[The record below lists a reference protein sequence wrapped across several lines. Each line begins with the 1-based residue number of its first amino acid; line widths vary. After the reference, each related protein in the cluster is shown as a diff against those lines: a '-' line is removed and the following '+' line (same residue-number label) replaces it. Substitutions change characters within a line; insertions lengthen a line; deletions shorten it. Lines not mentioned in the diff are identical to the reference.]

1 MTENEKLTKVMFT
14 EKQRRTIAAGVTI
27 VCAVIIVAFLALV
40 FKAVVGFCS
49 TFSGVFMP
57 LAVGALLAVLLR
69 PYYDF
74 LQKRLKMNAIVAV
87 VIVFLSFIIPLT
99 AFVAGF
105 GMLLVEQIAGL
116 SAKLPEWYAAAY
128 EWVDH
133 RILAQSGA
141 AVDVETNAKIS
152 ELSQENWERIAATA
166 HQVVSETVRAGIGLF
181 GWVIGLLG
189 WFVVPVYLAFF
200 LITPSYDI
208 GRVEGLLP
216 FLKPSTRKDA
226 VYLCREF
233 VDILVA
239 FFRGQI
245 VVALAQGVLFA
256 VGFSIVGL
264 DYGFVIGLM
273 LGMLNVVPYLG
284 NVIGLA
290 VALPIS
296 YVQEGGGLLTLGLV
310 LLIFVVVQ
318 VVEGAF
324 LTPRIMG
331 KRTGLHPIV
340 IIIAMF
346 FWGTALDGIAGMIL
360 AVPLT
365 AFIVVFWRLAKT
377 KYIKEIV

>member
-1 MTENEKLTKVMFT
+1 MAEHGKLTKVMFT

-74 LQKRLKMNAIVAV
+74 LQRRLKMNAIVAV
-87 VIVFLSFIIPLT
+87 VIVFLSFLIPLA

-105 GMLLVEQIAGL
+105 GMLLVDQMAGL

-128 EWVDH
+128 AWVEF
-133 RILAQSGA
+133 RLIEQSGT
-141 AVDVETNAKIS
+141 AVDAETNAKVS
-152 ELSQENWERIAATA
+152 ELIQANWERIAAAA
-166 HQVVSETVRAGIGLF
+166 HKVLSETIRAGIGLF

-200 LITPSYDI
+200 LITPSFDV
-208 GRVEGLLP
+208 GRLEGLLP

-233 VDILVA
+233 IDILVA

-245 VVALAQGVLFA
+245 VVAIAQGLLFA
-256 VGFSIVGL
+256 IGFSIVGL

-273 LGMLNVVPYLG
+273 LGVLNVVPYLG

-290 VALPIS
+290 IALPIS
-296 YVQEGGGLLTLGLV
+296 YVQEGGGLVMLGLV

-318 VVEGAF
+318 VIEGAF

>member
-1 MTENEKLTKVMFT
+1 MSEHEKLTKVMFT

-27 VCAVIIVAFLALV
+27 VCALIIVAFLALV

-49 TFSGVFMP
+49 TFAGVFMP

-74 LQKRLKMNAIVAV
+74 LQRRLKMNAIVAV
-87 VIVFLSFIIPLT
+87 VNVFLSFIIPLG
-99 AFVAGF
+99 AFAAGF
-105 GMLLVEQIAGL
+105 GMLLVDQMAGL

-128 EWVDH
+128 AWVEFRVIAH
-133 RILAQSGA
+133 TGA
-141 AVDVETNAKIS
+141 AVDAETNAKVS
-152 ELSQENWERIAATA
+152 ELIQQNWERIAATA
-166 HQVVSETVRAGIGLF
+166 HQVVSETIRAGIGLF

-189 WFVVPVYLAFF
+189 WFIVPVYLAFF
-200 LITPSYDI
+200 LITPSFDV

-216 FLKPSTRKDA
+216 FLKPSTREDA

-233 VDILVA
+233 IDILVA

-245 VVALAQGVLFA
+245 VVAIAQGLLFA

-273 LGMLNVVPYLG
+273 LGVLNVVPYLG

-290 VALPIS
+290 IALPIS
-296 YVQEGGGLLTLGLV
+296 YVQEGGGLVMLGLV

-318 VVEGAF
+318 VIEGAF

>member
-1 MTENEKLTKVMFT
+1 MAEHGKLTKVMFT

-74 LQKRLKMNAIVAV
+74 LQRRLKMNAIVAV
-87 VIVFLSFIIPLT
+87 VIVFLSFLIPLA

-105 GMLLVEQIAGL
+105 GMLLVDQMAGL

-128 EWVDH
+128 AWVEF
-133 RILAQSGA
+133 RLIEQSGT
-141 AVDVETNAKIS
+141 AVDAETNAKVS
-152 ELSQENWERIAATA
+152 ELIQANWERIAATA
-166 HQVVSETVRAGIGLF
+166 HQVVSETIRAGIGLF

-189 WFVVPVYLAFF
+189 WFIVPVYLAFF
-200 LITPSYDI
+200 LITPSFDV
-208 GRVEGLLP
+208 GRLEGLLP

-233 VDILVA
+233 IDILVA

-245 VVALAQGVLFA
+245 VVAIAQGLLFA
-256 VGFSIVGL
+256 IGFSIVGL

-273 LGMLNVVPYLG
+273 LGVLNVVPYLG

-290 VALPIS
+290 IALPIS
-296 YVQEGGGLLTLGLV
+296 YVQEGGGLVMLGLV

-318 VVEGAF
+318 VIEGAF

>member
-152 ELSQENWERIAATA
+152 ELIQENWERIAATA